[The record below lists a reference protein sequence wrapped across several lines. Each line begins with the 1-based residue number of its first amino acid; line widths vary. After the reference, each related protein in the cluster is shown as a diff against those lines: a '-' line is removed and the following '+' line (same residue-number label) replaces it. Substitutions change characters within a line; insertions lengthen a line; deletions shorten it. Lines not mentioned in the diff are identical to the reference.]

1 MKAMDEMSP
10 NEIKAYLEDVNPDAL
25 ICDGL
30 DSALVGVVRKP
41 CQGEVAMYDE
51 DLCIRL
57 LMSDLSMTY
66 SEAVDYFEFNIV
78 GAYLGPDTPVF
89 RIAAAE

>member
-1 MKAMDEMSP
+1 MDEMSSD
-10 NEIKAYLEDVNPDAL
+10 EIKAYLEEVNPDAL

-51 DLCIRL
+51 DRCIRL
-57 LMSDLSMTY
+57 LMSDFNMTY
-66 SEAVDYFEFNIV
+66 SEAVDHFEFNIV
-78 GAYLGPDTPVF
+78 GSYVGPHTPVF
-89 RIAAAE
+89 RIAVVG

>member
-1 MKAMDEMSP
+1 VDEPSP
-10 NEIKAYLEDVNPDAL
+10 DEIKAYLREANPESLLADGFDEAL
-25 ICDGL
+25 C
-30 DSALVGVVRKP
+30 GVVRKP

-51 DLCIRL
+51 DACIRL

-89 RIAAAE
+89 RTAVEG